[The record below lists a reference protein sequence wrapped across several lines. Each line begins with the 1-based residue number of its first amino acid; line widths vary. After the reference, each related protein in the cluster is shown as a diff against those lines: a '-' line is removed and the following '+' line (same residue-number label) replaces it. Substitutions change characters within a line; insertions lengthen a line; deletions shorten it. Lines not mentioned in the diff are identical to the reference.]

1 MIYPQNFEQKI
12 GFEEIRTLLTGH
24 CLSTLGIERVGQMK
38 FLTDLHLLRELQEQT
53 REFLRIQEEEEDFP
67 EQDFYDVR
75 PAIKRIRIEG
85 TYLDETELFDLKRSL
100 CTIINIVRFLNK
112 DTEEDN
118 GTEEN
123 RPGDDAS
130 VPYPALRR
138 LTQGV
143 SVYPQLVRR
152 IESILD
158 KYGKIKDS
166 ASAELLRIRREL
178 VAAES
183 GIFAHTA
190 RHLAE
195 RSTRRRGGQGCHS
208 HHARRTLGHSRGT
221 GFKTENKRN
230 RPRRIRHRAH
240 GLHRTGRSGGS
251 QQSHP

>member
-12 GFEEIRTLLTGH
+12 GFDEIRTLLTGH

-53 REFLRIQEEEEDFP
+53 REFLRIQEGEEDFP

-130 VPYPALRR
+130 VPYPGLTPPDARGLR
-138 LTQGV
+138 L
-143 SVYPQLVRR
+143 PP
-152 IESILD
+152 
-158 KYGKIKDS
+158 
-166 ASAELLRIRREL
+166 
-178 VAAES
+178 
-183 GIFAHTA
+183 
-190 RHLAE
+190 
-195 RSTRRRGGQGCHS
+195 
-208 HHARRTLGHSRGT
+208 T
-221 GFKTENKRN
+221 GA
-230 RPRRIRHRAH
+230 PH
-240 GLHRTGRSGGS
+240 
-251 QQSHP
+251 

>member
-1 MIYPQNFEQKI
+1 
-12 GFEEIRTLLTGH
+12 
-24 CLSTLGIERVGQMK
+24 MK

-53 REFLRIQEEEEDFP
+53 REFLRIQEGEEDFP

-143 SVYPQLVRR
+143 SVYPQLCAALRAYSTNTAKSKTRHPPNYYV
-152 IESILD
+152 
-158 KYGKIKDS
+158 S
-166 ASAELLRIRREL
+166 AANLSLPK
-178 VAAES
+178 AES
-183 GIFAHTA
+183 
-190 RHLAE
+190 
-195 RSTRRRGGQGCHS
+195 
-208 HHARRTLGHSRGT
+208 
-221 GFKTENKRN
+221 
-230 RPRRIRHRAH
+230 RAH
-240 GLHRTGRSGGS
+240 CTPSCGTRNKTA
-251 QQSHP
+251 

>member
-12 GFEEIRTLLTGH
+12 GFDEIRTLLTGH
-24 CLSTLGIERVGQMK
+24 CLSTLGIERVVQMK

-53 REFLRIQEEEEDFP
+53 REFLRIQEGEEDFP

-112 DTEEDN
+112 ETEEYNDTEER
-118 GTEEN
+118 
-123 RPGDDAS
+123 RPADDAS

-143 SVYPQLVRR
+143 SVYPQLVHR
-152 IESILD
+152 IENILD

-183 GIFAHTA
+183 GISRT
-190 RHLAE
+190 L
-195 RSTRRRGGQGCHS
+195 
-208 HHARRTLGHSRGT
+208 HAILRNAQQDGVVDKDVTPTMRRTSGHSCGT
-221 GFKTENKRN
+221 GFK
-230 RPRRIRHRAH
+230 A
-240 GLHRTGRSGGS
+240 
-251 QQSHP
+251 

>member
-1 MIYPQNFEQKI
+1 MT
-12 GFEEIRTLLTGH
+12 EIQYFIDGT

-38 FLTDLHLLRELQEQT
+38 FQTDLHLLRELQEQT

-183 GIFAHTA
+183 GISRTLHAIF
-190 RHLAE
+190 AE
-195 RSTRRRGGQGCHS
+195 RATRRRGGQGCHS
-208 HHARRTLGHSRGT
+208 HHARRTLGHSCGS
-221 GFKTENKRN
+221 GFKAEN
-230 RPRRIRHRAH
+230 
-240 GLHRTGRSGGS
+240 
-251 QQSHP
+251 